1 MRKRQIV
8 VQPALPQTPGNEHA
22 PLPCMA
28 LTIEEASE
36 VLRLGR
42 CTVLDLI
49 RDEKLRVVKEGRRVI
64 IPVRAID
71 EYLNPTG

>member
-1 MRKRQIV
+1 
-8 VQPALPQTPGNEHA
+8 
-22 PLPCMA
+22 MA